1 MKRALT
7 IFATFL
13 FAFSLIFA
21 ATSQAT
27 DYDAFSKNLVK
38 ALKSENQGL
47 QVSAMQQVIKYGKK
61 VDVKDATLDIVRV
74 YRRSNDENF
83 RKLALAA
90 INAMESEWA
99 LGIVKRDY
107 QFETN
112 PKIKKMM
119 AAVLN
124 ANKDKVGISA
134 SAQ

>member
-1 MKRALT
+1 MKRTLT
-7 IFATFL
+7 IFATVL

-21 ATSQAT
+21 VNSQAT
-27 DYDAFSKNLVK
+27 DYEAFSKNLVK
-38 ALKSENQGL
+38 ALKSDNQGL

-74 YRRSNDENF
+74 YRRSNNEKF
-83 RKLALAA
+83 RQLALAA
-90 INAMESEWA
+90 INAMQSEWA

-124 ANKDKVGISA
+124 ANKEKAKILV